1 MNQSRRR
8 LLLLAGSALSLAI
21 PGVRPTHAQ
30 SRADVIVVGA
40 GVAGL
45 AAARSLVDQGLKV
58 IVVEAR
64 DRIGGRVWT
73 SRDWPN
79 LALDL
84 GASWIHGVTGN
95 PVAALAR
102 TGRINTVPTDYDAL
116 WRYEA
121 GAKELS
127 DSADEALEERFEGL
141 MERVEEATEALR
153 RSGKADVSLQS
164 AFDRAT
170 GQKLS
175 ATDRRRLN
183 YMLVSQVEH
192 EYAADATELSLLHW
206 DQGEGFSGDDRLFPA
221 GYDQIA
227 QLLAKN
233 LDIRLGHTVSRIAY
247 GRRGVEVTSS
257 RGTFSATYALIT
269 LPLGVLKR
277 GSVSFDPPLPA
288 RKQQA
293 IRRMGMG
300 TLNKLYLRFPR
311 AFWPEEPHMLG
322 YLAEQRGAWAEWLNI
337 QRYLKRPVL
346 LGFNAG
352 SYARQL
358 EQRSDQAIV
367 ASAMEALRAMF
378 GARIPEPE
386 AALMT
391 RWSSDPLAGGSYS
404 FLATGATPA
413 DYDALAAS
421 VADRLFFA
429 GEATSREYAAT
440 VHGALISGRD
450 AAEQIMEE

>member
-1 MNQSRRR
+1 
-8 LLLLAGSALSLAI
+8 
-21 PGVRPTHAQ
+21 
-30 SRADVIVVGA
+30 VIVVGA

-64 DRIGGRVWT
+64 DRIGGRIWT
-73 SRDWPN
+73 NRAWPK

-84 GASWIHGVTGN
+84 GASWIHGVNGN

-102 TGRINTVPTDYDAL
+102 SGRISTVATDYDAL
-116 WRYEA
+116 WRYEP

-141 MERVEEATEALR
+141 MERVEEEAAALR
-153 RSGKADVSLQS
+153 QPGNADGSLQA
-164 AFDRAT
+164 AFDRAA
-170 GQKLS
+170 GQRLS

-192 EYAADATELSLLHW
+192 EYAADAAELSLLHW
-206 DQGEGFSGDDRLFPA
+206 DQGDGFAGDDRLFPA
-221 GYDQIA
+221 GYDQITE
-227 QLLAKN
+227 LLAKN
-233 LDIRLGHTVSRIAY
+233 LDIRLGQTVSRIAH
-247 GRRGVEVTSS
+247 GQRGVEVTSS
-257 RGTFSATYALIT
+257 RGTFSAAYALVT

-293 IRRMGMG
+293 IRRLGMG

-311 AFWPEEPHMLG
+311 AFWPEEPHLLG
-322 YLAEQRGAWAEWLNI
+322 YIAEQRGAWAEWLNI
-337 QRYLKRPVL
+337 QRYLKSPVL

-358 EQRSDQAIV
+358 ERRSDEAIV

-413 DYDALAAS
+413 DYDALAAP
-421 VADRLFFA
+421 VANRLFFA
-429 GEATSREYAAT
+429 GEATSRDYAAT

-450 AAEQIMEE
+450 AAELIMEE

>member
-8 LLLLAGSALSLAI
+8 LLLLATSALSLAI
-21 PGVRPTHAQ
+21 PGARQAHAQ
-30 SRADVIVVGA
+30 GDADVIVVGA
-40 GVAGL
+40 GIAGL

-64 DRIGGRVWT
+64 DRIGGRIWT
-73 SRDWPN
+73 NRAWPK

-84 GASWIHGVTGN
+84 GASWIHGVSGN

-102 TGRINTVPTDYDAL
+102 SGRISTVTTDYDAL

-127 DSADEALEERFEGL
+127 DSADEALDERFEGL
-141 MERVEEATEALR
+141 IEDVEDEAAALR
-153 RSGKADVSLQS
+153 QTGNADVSLQS
-164 AFDRAT
+164 AFDRAA

-192 EYAADATELSLLHW
+192 EYAADAAELSLLHW
-206 DQGEGFSGDDRLFPA
+206 DQGEEFTGDDRLFPA

-233 LDIRLGHTVSRIAY
+233 LDVRLEHTVSRIAY
-247 GRRGVEVTSS
+247 GQRGVEVTSS
-257 RGTFSATYALIT
+257 RGTFSAAYALVT

-277 GSVSFDPPLPA
+277 GSVSFDPPLPT

-293 IRRMGMG
+293 IRRLGMG

-311 AFWPEEPHMLG
+311 AFWPEEPHLLG
-322 YLAEQRGAWAEWLNI
+322 YIAEQRGAWAEWLNI
-337 QRYLKRPVL
+337 QRYLKSPVL

-358 EQRSDQAIV
+358 EQRSDQAVV

-404 FLATGATPA
+404 FLATGSTPA
-413 DYDALAAS
+413 DYDALAAP

-429 GEATSREYAAT
+429 GEATSRDYAAT

-450 AAEQIMEE
+450 AAEQILED